1 MRTRRHHRHAP
12 GHGREVR
19 LRLPERL
26 HTRSASASDRV
37 VITLADLSASFDDAP
52 EPWDQ
57 QPGENDHQY
66 QRFLQYRNMPPIRR
80 SLRNMQADLNAQRDA
95 RPGSHRY
102 LANLSSAHDWPYR
115 AAAWDRH
122 EHDLLVEANRQDI
135 IEMRARH
142 AQIAYDALDKVA
154 ERLTNIDAS
163 TMTVRDMM
171 FMFDLAVKVERMSRG
186 DTTSSVAVSAS
197 EPRLTPRPER
207 TMEELTVI
215 LETLREAGVTEFNST
230 TDVTVE
236 IDEFIAHAA
245 SP

>member
-1 MRTRRHHRHAP
+1 VIAVADVSPTF
-12 GHGREVR
+12 VDN
-19 LRLPERL
+19 
-26 HTRSASASDRV
+26 DR
-37 VITLADLSASFDDAP
+37 D
-52 EPWDQ
+52 PWDQ

-66 QRFLQYRNMPPIRR
+66 QRFLQYRNMPSIRR

-95 RPGSHRY
+95 TPGSHRY

-122 EHDLLVEANRQDI
+122 ENDLLVEANRQNI

-142 AQIAYDALDKVA
+142 AQIAYDAIDKVA

-171 FMFDLAVKVERMSRG
+171 FMFDLAVKVERLSRC
-186 DTTSSVAVSAS
+186 DTTSSVAVAAP

-207 TMEELTVI
+207 TMEELTAI
-215 LETLREAGVTEFNST
+215 LESLREAGVTEFNSP
-230 TDVTVE
+230 TDVTLNV
-236 IDEFIAHAA
+236 DEFITPAA
-245 SP
+245 TP

>member
-1 MRTRRHHRHAP
+1 MTA
-12 GHGREVR
+12 
-19 LRLPERL
+19 L
-26 HTRSASASDRV
+26 T
-37 VITLADLSASFDDAP
+37 DLSAPFDDAP

-66 QRFLQYRNMPPIRR
+66 QRFLQYRDMPPIRR
-80 SLRNMQADLNAQRDA
+80 SLRNLQVDLDAQRDVT
-95 RPGSHRY
+95 PGSHRY

-122 EHDLLVEANRQDI
+122 ENDLLVEANRQDL

-142 AQIAYDALDKVA
+142 AQIACDAIGKVV

-171 FMFDLAVKVERMSRG
+171 LMFDLAVKVERLSRG
-186 DTTSSVAVSAS
+186 DTTSSVAVAAP

-207 TMEELTVI
+207 TMEELTEI
-215 LETLREAGVTEFNST
+215 LETLREAGVTEFNSA
-230 TDVTVE
+230 TDVTLNV
-236 IDEFIAHAA
+236 DEFITPAA
-245 SP
+245 TP